1 MIFVDNECA
10 AERGPNR
17 PPPIKTAAPIG
28 RIGGGGKEDTKAG
41 GPSEKQEY
49 YTNRLTATP
58 VQPPRIIATHFGI
71 DAGEAAQ

>member
-1 MIFVDNECA
+1 MIFDSSECTV
-10 AERGPNR
+10 ERGANG

-28 RIGGGGKEDTKAG
+28 KIGSGGKEDTKAG
-41 GPSEKQEY
+41 EPSENEGY

-71 DAGEAAQ
+71 DAGDAAQ